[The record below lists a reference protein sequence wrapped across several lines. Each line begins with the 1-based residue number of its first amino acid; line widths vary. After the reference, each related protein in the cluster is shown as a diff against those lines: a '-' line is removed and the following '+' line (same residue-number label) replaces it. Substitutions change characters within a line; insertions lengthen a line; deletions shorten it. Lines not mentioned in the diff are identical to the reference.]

1 MKIIC
6 VGRNYAEHARELGNE
21 IPEEPVI
28 FMKPSTA
35 LLPVGSDFQYPAFTM
50 DLHYEAELVL
60 RVAKRGSKIKSDALT
75 YIDAI
80 TVGIDFTARDLQAE
94 LKKKGLPWEKA
105 KAWDQAAI
113 LGNWQAIPEGEIH
126 FSLKKNGNL
135 VQQGS
140 TNYMIFPFD
149 FLIAHISEYFTLEP
163 GDLIYTGTPAGVG
176 PCVAGDLLEGYFED
190 QSVFS
195 LIIHA

>member
-6 VGRNYAEHARELGNE
+6 VGRNYAAHARELGNE
-21 IPEEPVI
+21 VPEEPVL

-35 LLPVGSDFQYPAFTM
+35 LLAVGSDFCYPAFTK

-60 RVAKRGSKIKSDALT
+60 RVSKLGSRIVSGAMD
-75 YIDAI
+75 YVDAI
-80 TVGIDFTARDLQAE
+80 TVGIDFTARDVQAE

-126 FSLKKNGNL
+126 FSLKKNGEW
-135 VQQGS
+135 VQRGS
-140 TNYMIFPFD
+140 TDYMIFPFD
-149 FLIAHISEYFTLEP
+149 TLIAHISQYFTLEP

-176 PCVAGDLLEGYFED
+176 PCVVGDVLEGYFED

>member
-1 MKIIC
+1 
-6 VGRNYAEHARELGNE
+6 
-21 IPEEPVI
+21 
-28 FMKPSTA
+28 
-35 LLPVGSDFQYPAFTM
+35 
-50 DLHYEAELVL
+50 LHYEAELVL

-126 FSLKKNGNL
+126 FSLKKNGSL

-140 TNYMIFPFD
+140 TNYMIFHFD
-149 FLIAHISEYFTLEP
+149 FLIAHISQYFTLEP

-176 PCVAGDLLEGYFED
+176 PCVAGDVLEGYFED

>member
-6 VGRNYAEHARELGNE
+6 VGRNYAAHARELGNE
-21 IPEEPVI
+21 IPEEPVL

-35 LLPVGSDFQYPAFTM
+35 LLLDGSDFHYPAFTK

-60 RVAKRGSKIKSDALT
+60 RVAKRGTKIVSDAIT
-75 YIDAI
+75 YVDAI
-80 TVGIDFTARDLQAE
+80 TVGIDFTARDVQAE

-113 LGNWQAIPEGEIH
+113 LGKWQAIPEGEIH
-126 FSLKKNGNL
+126 FSLNKNGNP

-149 FLIAHISEYFTLEP
+149 VLIAHISQYFTLEP

-176 PCVAGDLLEGYFED
+176 PCVAGDVLEGYFED

>member
-1 MKIIC
+1 MKILC

-35 LLPVGSDFQYPAFTM
+35 LLSVGSDFHYPAFTK

-60 RVAKRGSKIKSDALT
+60 RVSNRGSRIVSDAMD
-75 YIDAI
+75 YVDAI
-80 TVGIDFTARDLQAE
+80 TVGIDFTARDVQAE

-113 LGNWQAIPEGEIH
+113 LGKWQPIPEGEIH
-126 FSLKKNGNL
+126 FSLNKNGNP

-149 FLIAHISEYFTLEP
+149 ILIAHISQYFTLEP

-176 PCVAGDLLEGYFED
+176 PCVAGDVLEGYFED

>member
-21 IPEEPVI
+21 IPEEPVL

-35 LLPVGSDFQYPAFTM
+35 LLSVGSDFHYPVFTK

-60 RVAKRGSKIKSDALT
+60 RVSKRGSRIVSDAMN
-75 YIDAI
+75 YVDAI
-80 TVGIDFTARDLQAE
+80 TVGIDFTARDVQAE

-113 LGNWQAIPEGEIH
+113 LGKWQAIPEGEIH
-126 FSLKKNGNL
+126 FSLNKNGNP

-149 FLIAHISEYFTLEP
+149 ILIAHISQYFTLEP

-176 PCVAGDLLEGYFED
+176 PCVAGDLLEGYFEN

>member
-21 IPEEPVI
+21 VPEEPVL

-35 LLPVGSDFQYPAFTM
+35 LLSVGSDFHYPAFTK

-60 RVAKRGSKIKSDALT
+60 RVSKRGSRIVSDAMD
-75 YIDAI
+75 YVDAI
-80 TVGIDFTARDLQAE
+80 TVGIDFTARDVQAE

-126 FSLKKNGNL
+126 FSFHIKKDRKGGKGLDKSVSKKWTKRIKCLL
-135 VQQGS
+135 VR
-140 TNYMIFPFD
+140 
-149 FLIAHISEYFTLEP
+149 
-163 GDLIYTGTPAGVG
+163 
-176 PCVAGDLLEGYFED
+176 
-190 QSVFS
+190 
-195 LIIHA
+195 

>member
-1 MKIIC
+1 
-6 VGRNYAEHARELGNE
+6 
-21 IPEEPVI
+21 
-28 FMKPSTA
+28 
-35 LLPVGSDFQYPAFTM
+35 
-50 DLHYEAELVL
+50 
-60 RVAKRGSKIKSDALT
+60 
-75 YIDAI
+75 
-80 TVGIDFTARDLQAE
+80 
-94 LKKKGLPWEKA
+94 
-105 KAWDQAAI
+105 
-113 LGNWQAIPEGEIH
+113 
-126 FSLKKNGNL
+126 LKKNGNL

-176 PCVAGDLLEGYFED
+176 PCVAGDVLEGYFED

>member
-21 IPEEPVI
+21 IPEEPVL

-35 LLPVGSDFQYPAFTM
+35 LLSVGSDFHYPAFTK

-60 RVAKRGSKIKSDALT
+60 RVSNRGSRIVSDAMD
-75 YIDAI
+75 YVDAI
-80 TVGIDFTARDLQAE
+80 TVGIDFTARDVQAE

-113 LGNWQAIPEGEIH
+113 LGKWQPIPEGEIH
-126 FSLKKNGNL
+126 FSLNKNGNP

-149 FLIAHISEYFTLEP
+149 ILIAHISQYFTLEP

-176 PCVAGDLLEGYFED
+176 PCVAGDVLEGYFED

>member
-6 VGRNYAEHARELGNE
+6 VGRNYAAHARELGNE
-21 IPEEPVI
+21 IPEEPVL

-35 LLPVGSDFQYPAFTM
+35 LLAVGSDFCYPAFTK

-60 RVAKRGSKIKSDALT
+60 RVSKLGSRIVSGAMD
-75 YIDAI
+75 YVDAI
-80 TVGIDFTARDLQAE
+80 TVGIDFTARDVQAE

-126 FSLKKNGNL
+126 FSLKKNGEW
-135 VQQGS
+135 VQRGS
-140 TNYMIFPFD
+140 TDYMIFPFD
-149 FLIAHISEYFTLEP
+149 TLIAHISQYFTLEP

-176 PCVAGDLLEGYFED
+176 PCVVGDVLEGYFED

>member
-21 IPEEPVI
+21 VPEEPVL

-35 LLPVGSDFQYPAFTM
+35 LLSVGSDFHYPAFTK

-60 RVAKRGSKIKSDALT
+60 RVSKRGSRIVSDAMD
-75 YIDAI
+75 YVDAI
-80 TVGIDFTARDLQAE
+80 TVGIDFTARDVQAE

-113 LGNWQAIPEGEIH
+113 LGNWQAIPEGKIH
-126 FSLKKNGNL
+126 FSLNKNGNP

-149 FLIAHISEYFTLEP
+149 ILIVHISQYFTLEP

-176 PCVAGDLLEGYFED
+176 PCVAGDVLEGYFED